1 MNLTTKLSFS
11 TCYYLRKILIQQ
23 SKDLQWILAQNT
35 GVCLNSSED
44 LKQLLDSVYLE
55 DILEQLLQR
64 LYGEQKEFDTK
75 IQQLELLCLYHQK
88 LVAKNLLH
96 SEEMLKT
103 QQQVF
108 WLLGFKRIEIKI
120 EEIVVALNQLSKYS
134 SNYLGAKITVN
145 NWQGNRPSNNDW
157 LNHFSIDSSAK
168 FAFSGTNAEPESFL
182 QLQLIHRWVTNFVLQ
197 YTKTF
202 RDFPRTIEQKKLGE
216 VKEGLLLTLLGTYSA
231 WLNIN
236 TKSVHTW
243 LK

>member
-1 MNLTTKLSFS
+1 MNVTTKLSFS
-11 TCYYLRKILIQQ
+11 TCYYLCKILIQH
-23 SKDLQWILAQNT
+23 SKDLQWILEQNT
-35 GVCLNSSED
+35 GICLNFSED

-55 DILEQLLQR
+55 DISEQLLQR
-64 LYGEQKEFDTK
+64 LYGEEKEFDAK
-75 IQQLELLCLYHQK
+75 IQQLELLCLSHQK
-88 LVAKNLLH
+88 FVAKNLSH

-120 EEIVVALNQLSKYS
+120 DEIVVDINQLSKYC

-145 NWQGNRPSNNDW
+145 NWQGNRLNNDW
-157 LNHFSIDSSAK
+157 LDHFSIDSSAK

-182 QLQLIHRWVTNFVLQ
+182 HLQLIHTWVTNFVLH

-202 RDFPRTIEQKKLGE
+202 RDFLRTIEQKKLGE

-236 TKSVHTW
+236 TKPVHTW
-243 LK
+243 IK